1 MFVLCFHSRS
11 VTEKETVIFICE
23 NSRSKNKLESPASCF
38 DKFGFLFFQQECC
51 TISAGK
57 YMIQTSFVVVFV
69 CCGFLL
75 LLVLAVRIYN
85 LFTYYVSDMLLVK
98 FR

>member
-1 MFVLCFHSRS
+1 
-11 VTEKETVIFICE
+11 
-23 NSRSKNKLESPASCF
+23 
-38 DKFGFLFFQQECC
+38 
-51 TISAGK
+51 
-57 YMIQTSFVVVFV
+57 MIQTSFVVVFV

-85 LFTYYVSDMLLVK
+85 LFTCYVSDMLLVK